1 MSYIGLLQLLHCC
14 ITCAGVEGSAA
25 ARNFLLRCGHV
36 AFPQRPLRRVDMHR
50 GMTECVT
57 CSCEYNAGVS
67 TYLPPSLLHR
77 CCIIWRVSS
86 GDMRLSASSSESPN
100 TVHRFGQPS
109 ESERYNNL
117 LALSVG
123 GEIMLQAW
131 AFEQASDSKRSF
143 ETQDTMVAIYTSL
156 HQVV

>member
-1 MSYIGLLQLLHCC
+1 
-14 ITCAGVEGSAA
+14 
-25 ARNFLLRCGHV
+25 
-36 AFPQRPLRRVDMHR
+36 
-50 GMTECVT
+50 
-57 CSCEYNAGVS
+57 
-67 TYLPPSLLHR
+67 
-77 CCIIWRVSS
+77 
-86 GDMRLSASSSESPN
+86 MRLSVSSSESPN

-109 ESERYNNL
+109 ESERYNNR